1 MKFYEID
8 LENLVNHF
16 VYPFGV
22 KVKILSFTT
31 TQIKLFQRKL
41 WIPKLFRN

>member
-16 VYPFGV
+16 EYPFGV